1 MPVALIPALPPV
13 VTNSAGMVG
22 GISLATMIY
31 EGAPM
36 TPKEL
41 GGLYV
46 SIAKSCYT
54 ATGSKRLSCGVA
66 AIVCG
71 GALIPGAHSIPFF
84 GACAAILRGTNN
96 LS

>member
-13 VTNSAGMVG
+13 VTSSVG
-22 GISLATMIY
+22 IVAGISSATMIS
-31 EGAPM
+31 EGALM

-46 SIAKSCYT
+46 SIAKSCYI

-71 GALIPGAHSIPFF
+71 GALIPGAHSAPFF
-84 GACAAILRGTNN
+84 VACAAILRGTNN

>member
-13 VTNSAGMVG
+13 VTSSAGMVG
-22 GISLATMIY
+22 GISIATMIY

-71 GALIPGAHSIPFF
+71 GALIPGPHSAPFF
-84 GACAAILRGTNN
+84 AACLGILRGTNN

>member
-1 MPVALIPALPPV
+1 MPVALIPSLPPV
-13 VTNSAGMVG
+13 VTSSAGVVI
-22 GISLATMIY
+22 GISGATMAY
-31 EGAPM
+31 EGAIM
-36 TPKEL
+36 TPKEM
-41 GGLYV
+41 GVMYV

-71 GALIPGAHSIPFF
+71 GALIPGPHSAPFF
-84 GACAAILRGTNN
+84 AACLGILRGTNN